1 MKLYSIFIGSA
12 LLFASCSSSE
22 TKKIEED
29 TIQEDKTNLTLNED
43 QIRLAG
49 IIWAKPQMRKIS
61 KSLSLNGFLEAPP
74 QNVISI
80 IAPLGGFIKSTPLL
94 QGMHIH
100 KGDLLATVEDIAYIQ
115 LQEDYLRTKEE
126 LSLANKE
133 RERQIVLFQG
143 EAASEKTSQTA
154 NSKVNQLLIQ
164 EKSLAEKL
172 RLCNINPESL
182 TPSTLNRRIEIRSTV
197 NAFVKSVQMNMGKY
211 VGAQDVLA
219 ELIDT
224 DHLHVE
230 LTAYEQDVTKLK
242 EGQRFSFNMVNSPEE
257 KYTGHI
263 YLVGKALGE
272 GRSVQVHGHLDD
284 EKKVFIPGNA
294 VLAEVELGSDS
305 LLSIETSA
313 VFKLN
318 DKPHAF
324 LKKGKNDIK
333 LIALDVVME
342 SADYTAIKANN
353 EMNEDSELVIEG
365 IQSLKGMM
373 FNEEEE

>member
-126 LSLANKE
+126 LNLASKE
-133 RERQIVLFQG
+133 QERQIVLFQG

-197 NAFVKSVQMNMGKY
+197 NAFVKSVHMNMGKY

-284 EKKVFIPGNA
+284 EKNVFIPGNA

-324 LKKGKNDIK
+324 LKNGKNDIK

-342 SADYTAIKANN
+342 SADYAAIKANN

>member
-126 LSLANKE
+126 LNLASKE
-133 RERQIVLFQG
+133 QERQIVLFQG

-164 EKSLAEKL
+164 EKSLEEKL

-197 NAFVKSVQMNMGKY
+197 NAFVKSVHMNMGKY

-284 EKKVFIPGNA
+284 EKNVFIPGNA

-324 LKKGKNDIK
+324 LKNGKNDIK

>member
-197 NAFVKSVQMNMGKY
+197 NAFVKSVHMNMGKY

-284 EKKVFIPGNA
+284 EKNVFIPGNA

-305 LLSIETSA
+305 LLSI
-313 VFKLN
+313 
-318 DKPHAF
+318 
-324 LKKGKNDIK
+324 
-333 LIALDVVME
+333 
-342 SADYTAIKANN
+342 
-353 EMNEDSELVIEG
+353 
-365 IQSLKGMM
+365 
-373 FNEEEE
+373 